1 MVTRTVE
8 GLTLK
13 GEVTHHPSESS
24 AYTSSDAVTANYF
37 LICRMTAFPYTF
49 NYMTHKNLHTPAFIA
64 EMKEKLV
71 AEKKALEGELPTLDR
86 PEYGRTDEENAAEV
100 ADFESSKATTN
111 ALKERLESI
120 RSALERIEQE
130 TYGTTEDGE
139 IIPEDRLR
147 ANPAATTLV
156 VKK

>member
-1 MVTRTVE
+1 
-8 GLTLK
+8 
-13 GEVTHHPSESS
+13 
-24 AYTSSDAVTANYF
+24 
-37 LICRMTAFPYTF
+37 
-49 NYMTHKNLHTPAFIA
+49 MTHKNLHTPAFIA